1 VPEVDALEVAG
12 VGEGTSILSG
22 DLVRDLVARNE
33 DVIEALETRLAEI
46 ERLAA
51 EAERAVR
58 AHPALAKVDPEVA
71 RGMIPD
77 PPVPVVIDDGR
88 PRTTVVQRPRY
99 PAPGPVATSTPTRGV
114 VGAPRVE
121 EPPGVVGRLV
131 QSHWWWRIGIALVA
145 AALVILK
152 VG

>member
-1 VPEVDALEVAG
+1 VPEVDLLELAR
-12 VGEGTSILSG
+12 VGEGTSILTG

-77 PPVPVVIDDGR
+77 PPVPAVIDDGR
-88 PRTTVVQRPRY
+88 PRTTVVERPRY
-99 PAPGPVATSTPTRGV
+99 PVPGPVATSTPIRGV
-114 VGAPRVE
+114 VAPQVE
-121 EPPGVVGRLV
+121 VPSGVVGRLV
-131 QSHWWWRIGIALVA
+131 QSHWWWRIGIALVVV
-145 AALVILK
+145 ALIILK